1 VPRTL
6 IANARLLTLHPGAPF
21 LAAASLVLDD
31 GIVAAVLDDPEP
43 RDVHAERIDA
53 AGGLV
58 FPGLINAHTHCYSSL
73 ARGMDAG
80 AAAID
85 FAALLETLWWR
96 LDACLEA
103 EDVQLSAMLAARDS
117 LRLGVTTLFDHHAS
131 YGCIAGSLE
140 QVASGLEQVG
150 VRSVVCFEISDRA
163 GKEAARQALAE
174 NVRQAET
181 GWSPPFRLGTMLG
194 LHASFTLS
202 DATLEEAAAVARTHG
217 LAVHVH
223 GAEDGVD
230 RVSGA
235 RQGTGVVERLTRF
248 GLLEPGAIV
257 AHGVHLDAAEIRALA
272 AQGVAIAHN
281 ARSNMNNGVGRA
293 DPGAMARAGAQVVLG
308 TDAYG
313 AGLLAEAR
321 AAILLQRQQPRLGS
335 GDVIAECLLQGNPS
349 LAAGRLPL
357 LGRILP
363 GAPADVVV
371 TRYVPPT
378 PCTEANAWAHL
389 LHGEVE
395 PAVRAVF
402 VAGERVLDE
411 ARCTLVDEVELG
423 ERCRE
428 RAALLWERFRRATPR
443 WQTSRGGAGDSGRTT

>member
-1 VPRTL
+1 MARTL

-31 GIVAAVLDDPEP
+31 GIVAAVLDDPDP
-43 RDVHAERIDA
+43 RDAHAERVDA
-53 AGGLV
+53 EGGLV
-58 FPGLINAHTHCYSSL
+58 FPGLVNGHTHCYSSL

-80 AAAID
+80 PPASD
-85 FAALLETLWWR
+85 FAGLLERLWWR

-103 EDVQLSAMLAARDS
+103 EDVELSALLAARDS

-150 VRSVVCFEISDRA
+150 VRGIVCYEVSDRA
-163 GKEAARQALAE
+163 GKEAAREALDE
-174 NVRQAET
+174 NARHAAA

-202 DATLEEAAAVARTHG
+202 DATLEAAAAVAREYG
-217 LAVHVH
+217 IAVHVH
-223 GAEDGVD
+223 VAEDGVD
-230 RVSGA
+230 RVPGA
-235 RQGTGVVERLTRF
+235 RQGTGVVERLLRF

-257 AHGVHLDAAEIRALA
+257 AHAVHLEAAEIRSLA

-321 AAILLQRQQPRLGS
+321 AATLLQRQQPRLGS
-335 GDVIAECLLQGNPS
+335 GDVITECLLQGNPS
-349 LAAGRLPL
+349 LAAARLPL

-363 GAPADVVV
+363 GAPADIVV

-389 LHGEVE
+389 LFGEVE
-395 PAVRAVF
+395 PAVRTVF

-411 ARCTLVDEVELG
+411 ARCTRVEEKALD

-428 RAALLWERFRRATPR
+428 HAALLWERFHRATPR
-443 WQTSRGGAGDSGRTT
+443 WQTSRSGAGGSGRKS